1 MFSEEIKGR
10 ERLNA
15 AERNQHPITIRQKL
29 QRGIIQNG
37 TE

>member
-1 MFSEEIKGR
+1 MFSEEIK

-15 AERNQHPITIRQKL
+15 GERNRHSITTRQKL

-37 TE
+37 AE